1 MRGKHMHMDMSS
13 IAARIIPAHAGQTAP
28 VCNPNRPPPDHP
40 RACGANE
47 VIYERLS
54 QLIGSSPRMRGKPIT
69 PVVTPKQQRIIPAHA
84 GQTMACTPFM
94 PKRSDHPRACGANRP
109 GNRTTAT
116 RCGSSPRMRGKP
128 DFLRVPLDT
137 LRIIPAHAGQ
147 TNHPRG
153 DAKATADHPR
163 ACGANCCV
171 FSSRLLCSG
180 SSPRMRGKP
189 VGKRHLTTLRRIIP
203 AHAGQTQSD
212 CQNGDTQPDHPRACG
227 ANCCVFSSRLL
238 RSGSS
243 PRMRGKRT
251 GNRPTIHLLRII
263 PAHAGQTSC
272 SPSSKCVN
280 ADHPRAC
287 GANSWTFGSRSSMY
301 GSSPRMR
308 GKLHA
313 RIISACRIR
322 IIPAHAGQT
331 VGCK

>member
-1 MRGKHMHMDMSS
+1 MRGKRRLPQQILRRLRIIPAHAGQTRPGTRPASRWSDHPRACGANVAVPVTLIMVPGSSPRMRGKHMHMDMSS

-147 TNHPRG
+147 TRRV
-153 DAKATADHPR
+153 A
-163 ACGANCCV
+163 V
-171 FSSRLLCSG
+171 LIV
-180 SSPRMRGKP
+180 P
-189 VGKRHLTTLRRIIP
+189 V
-203 AHAGQTQSD
+203 
-212 CQNGDTQPDHPRACG
+212 PDHPRACG
-227 ANCCVFSSRLL
+227 AN
-238 RSGSS
+238 G
-243 PRMRGKRT
+243 T
-251 GNRPTIHLLRII
+251 T
-263 PAHAGQTSC
+263 
-272 SPSSKCVN
+272 
-280 ADHPRAC
+280 
-287 GANSWTFGSRSSMY
+287 
-301 GSSPRMR
+301 
-308 GKLHA
+308 
-313 RIISACRIR
+313 
-322 IIPAHAGQT
+322 
-331 VGCK
+331 